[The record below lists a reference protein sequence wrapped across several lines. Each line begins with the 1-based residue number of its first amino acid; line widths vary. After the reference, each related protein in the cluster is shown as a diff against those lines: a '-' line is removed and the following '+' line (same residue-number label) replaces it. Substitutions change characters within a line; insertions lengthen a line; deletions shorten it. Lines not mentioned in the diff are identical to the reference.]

1 MQTKCAH
8 CGYILTAAR
17 RLQVSLVEEYKRSG
31 VFDVPISPI
40 YDGLNDDLLK
50 VNIDEIY
57 TDLVIVN
64 SEKKKSNPPLSSN
77 DEIPL
82 LSYKDMFSSKGKSNR
97 AIFLKGEAGVGKSTW
112 CVQLLYAWVKTH
124 DKDLEKSVDHEI
136 CSSNNSNDKIKDLE
150 EAVSRFDYLFFVPLR
165 YVKEKTTIKEAIFSS
180 LLERISSQVQT
191 VSSVIENCSD
201 KVLIISDGLDEYTEG
216 LSYEGLNQ
224 CTVITTTRPW
234 KYDHICDSNFGQKV
248 DIVLVLKGLHQSGI
262 KRLTQRVCKAFI
274 EVEDKSASLPK
285 VSVNDDHVEAFLNNA
300 HHCGLTDA
308 LKVPLTLIIL
318 LETFLERGS
327 FSNSRTS
334 NQVMLLEV
342 LIQRGERKM
351 LQSVLEEH
359 VLRNCKGNSLHDY
372 GISLFA
378 ENEIMSDYTSLL
390 QKLSKLAFN
399 GILNSQKEEALVFSE
414 KQLSQI
420 FTKDE
425 LHLCLKFGLLSQSH
439 YFISMLSKL
448 KQSVSFYHKIVQEF
462 FAAAWIIG
470 NPEAV
475 DVFKKYVTSV
485 SAILELENVFLFICG
500 IDAHIG
506 SEITKHFV
514 DVHKTGSE
522 IGWRVYQN
530 KIVFSQQL
538 IDMTRLMI
546 KGQKE
551 VDLSTKPHEPL
562 YVLDMPY
569 TVLTFSGEENTI
581 LKLLKASVKCLRY
594 LCVRNALG
602 FSLSNN
608 CISELIK
615 VIKHGVKLQ
624 QIAVYDVFGQ
634 VTNSLHA
641 DHLQCLQ
648 INFSNHTRLYNVVL
662 IVNRCSALY
671 LPILSSLRSLP
682 NLKSLHLVGQDDGPC
697 KSILEVVPSLQKL
710 ENLTIECIH
719 ILGGDLKVQSPKMKN
734 LYVRNLNISESGF
747 IFRNSHELECVS
759 IDGLILSMSGWSK
772 LFRQLGKQSNLIK
785 LEIKNIGKRREG
797 LHLSKSV
804 QMKKLC
810 VSFLEL
816 PALTVCNGTDP
827 EELIFEKVRMPES
840 AWCELF
846 LLFRFRSLK
855 VIQLTDLNIGPAEID
870 LSKAMKLEEII
881 IDNVRLCHQNCS
893 KQCQSDNT
901 LRMQPNSTGWEM
913 YFKTDWEIFFSTL
926 PTRSLRYLSLYNL
939 DIGTAIINMDKQS
952 GMSRICLGNVKMSRK
967 AMDTLYASLA
977 TLKKLQTVDIDK
989 VKVEEEIISM
999 TLEDIVK
1006 ISHSP
1011 VTSHYKCVSQSNV
1024 YNELKRKLIEGASFV
1039 ITRPLLHLEDLL
1051 KCASTT
1057 E

>member
-1 MQTKCAH
+1 MQTKCAY

-82 LSYKDMFSSKGKSNR
+82 LSYKDMFSSKGRSNR
-97 AIFLKGEAGVGKSTW
+97 AIFLTGEAGVGKSTW

-191 VSSVIENCSD
+191 VTSVIENCSD

-262 KRLTQRVCKAFI
+262 KRLSQRVCKAFI

-514 DVHKTGSE
+514 DVHKTGIE

-538 IDMTRLMI
+538 IEMTRLMI

-594 LCVRNALG
+594 LCVRYALG

-624 QIAVYDVFGQ
+624 QIAVYDVCFGQ

-682 NLKSLHLVGQDDGPC
+682 NLKSLHLVGQFAGSC

-719 ILGGDLKVQSPKMKN
+719 ILGGDLKVQSPKMK
-734 LYVRNLNISESGF
+734 R
-747 IFRNSHELECVS
+747 
-759 IDGLILSMSGWSK
+759 
-772 LFRQLGKQSNLIK
+772 
-785 LEIKNIGKRREG
+785 
-797 LHLSKSV
+797 
-804 QMKKLC
+804 LC
-810 VSFLEL
+810 FSFLEL

-827 EELIFEKVRMPES
+827 EELIFENFRMPES
-840 AWCELF
+840 AWCKLF

-855 VIQLTDLNIGPAEID
+855 VIQLTNLNIGPAEID
-870 LSKAMKLEEII
+870 LSEAMKLEEII

-893 KQCQSDNT
+893 KQFQSDNT
-901 LRMQPNSTGWEM
+901 LCMQPNSTGWEM
-913 YFKTDWEIFFSTL
+913 YFQTDWEVFFSTL

-977 TLKKLQTVDIDK
+977 TLKKLQTVVIKK

-1006 ISHSP
+1006 
-1011 VTSHYKCVSQSNV
+1011 
-1024 YNELKRKLIEGASFV
+1024 
-1039 ITRPLLHLEDLL
+1039 
-1051 KCASTT
+1051 
-1057 E
+1057 